1 MKSFLVSLL
10 LAFICLA
17 SSASAFSVRPS
28 VVSTVSGPSS
38 TSLNV
43 FGKRKSQA
51 QKDAEAEKAAKYWQ
65 GEWVCK
71 DCGYIYNVVC
81 RSAVGAFVIQK
92 KNLMINPLLFLSN
105 SKNALACTLRSKALA
120 SVVLSVRDLVVVTQR
135 RSETVLELLW
145 TVEMRQFLFFLSA
158 VLPLQL
164 LLESGQSIICNFIS
178 RKACILCCLNNKCH
192 NVTTKT
198 RILTY
203 GKSLESNLHISYHTL
218 QL

>member
-10 LAFICLA
+10 LAVICLA

-51 QKDAEAEKAAKYWQ
+51 QKDAEAAEAAKYWQ

-81 RSAVGAFVIQK
+81 RSAVGVFFIEK
-92 KNLMINPLLFLSN
+92 KNLMINPLLFLSY

-120 SVVLSVRDLVVVTQR
+120 SVVLSARDLVVVTQR
-135 RSETVLELLW
+135 RSETVLERLW
-145 TVEMRQFLFFLSA
+145 TVEMRQFLFSPSA
-158 VLPLQL
+158 VWPLQL
-164 LLESGQSIICNFIS
+164 LLESGQSITCNIIS
-178 RKACILCCLNNKCH
+178 RKACLLCCLTNGCH
-192 NVTTKT
+192 NAATKT
-198 RILTY
+198 RLLAY
-203 GKSLESNLHISYHTL
+203 GKLLKWIEVA
-218 QL
+218 